1 MKLKRKK
8 CQKWH
13 FFVTPYGTNK
23 MMPQNVKTSNA
34 RNYQRELDK
43 ILEQVT
49 TTQRLFLH
57 SCCAPCSSY
66 VLEYLRRYFEITVFY
81 YNPNISADE
90 EYQKRVA
97 EQKRLIEAYNK
108 LPDSGYP
115 IDVMEGDYEP
125 KAFYAIA
132 KGLEQCPEGGERCF
146 ACYELRLRKTAE
158 LARQLDYDY
167 FTTTLTISPLKNAA
181 KLNEIGERL
190 SEEYQMAWLPSDFK
204 KKNGYKRSIELSA
217 EYGLYRQNY
226 CGCVYS
232 REQRTSNQKEQGQI
246 RREL

>member
-90 EYQKRVA
+90 EYQKR
-97 EQKRLIEAYNK
+97 
-108 LPDSGYP
+108 PDVSDYYGVYAAGGAVCLFP
-115 IDVMEGDYEP
+115 DGNPAGTGVFWHPARVEDDV
-125 KAFYAIA
+125 
-132 KGLEQCPEGGERCF
+132 
-146 ACYELRLRKTAE
+146 
-158 LARQLDYDY
+158 
-167 FTTTLTISPLKNAA
+167 
-181 KLNEIGERL
+181 
-190 SEEYQMAWLPSDFK
+190 
-204 KKNGYKRSIELSA
+204 
-217 EYGLYRQNY
+217 
-226 CGCVYS
+226 
-232 REQRTSNQKEQGQI
+232 EQRIPGVVEDRGAGGL
-246 RREL
+246 RRGGV

>member
-1 MKLKRKK
+1 MAA
-8 CQKWH
+8 
-13 FFVTPYGTNK
+13 
-23 MMPQNVKTSNA
+23 NA

-43 ILEQVT
+43 VLEQIT
-49 TTQRLFLH
+49 APPRLLLH

-66 VLEYLRRYFEITVFY
+66 VLEYLRRYFGITVFY
-81 YNPNISADE
+81 YNPNISMEA

-97 EQKRLIEAYNK
+97 EQKRLIGAYNQ
-108 LPDSGYP
+108 LADSGAQ
-115 IDVMEGDYEP
+115 IAVIEGDYEP
-125 KAFYAIA
+125 EVFYELAE
-132 KGLEQCPEGGERCF
+132 GLEQCPEGGKRCF

-158 LARQLDYDY
+158 LAKKLGQDY
-167 FTTTLTISPLKNAA
+167 FATTLTISPLKNAA

-190 SEEYQMAWLPSDFK
+190 SEEYQIPWLPNDFK

-232 REQRTSNQKEQGQI
+232 RAQSADR
-246 RREL
+246 